1 MGSPLTQRRGRTGD
15 RRHTGLG
22 WRHLDPMRA
31 AITVPESV
39 DLNNRRVN
47 QSRVPESQDPSISKQ
62 HFMYMT
68 AAGHGRQGATFHDS
82 TKRAQVMADKA
93 QPSTTR
99 PRGLRDES
107 SKRAIQDGCKRA
119 SRGLQLNHPK
129 GVRSAAA
136 PPTSEA
142 TPTRQPAHK
151 ARPRSTNYNIA
162 INIGDLQH
170 ASGPPPAVSRSPLPT
185 QPPFPPPPRIPHI
198 LLPSGPSIFRC
209 RLRSKAFWAGRGAG
223 LEGWH
228 QLDPDLPR
236 PAHGRGQAYL
246 SVLRLNQAL
255 SGNAGLHQT
264 KWITTFPHAGAGI
277 QRHYSNPH
285 PRPALQPADPSHHL
299 HLIFCLILSV

>member
-1 MGSPLTQRRGRTGD
+1 
-15 RRHTGLG
+15 
-22 WRHLDPMRA
+22 
-31 AITVPESV
+31 
-39 DLNNRRVN
+39 
-47 QSRVPESQDPSISKQ
+47 
-62 HFMYMT
+62 
-68 AAGHGRQGATFHDS
+68 
-82 TKRAQVMADKA
+82 MADKA

-185 QPPFPPPPRIPHI
+185 QPPPHAS
-198 LLPSGPSIFRC
+198 LTSFFLQGQAFSAADSAARPSGP
-209 RLRSKAFWAGRGAG
+209 AAG
-223 LEGWH
+223 
-228 QLDPDLPR
+228 
-236 PAHGRGQAYL
+236 
-246 SVLRLNQAL
+246 
-255 SGNAGLHQT
+255 
-264 KWITTFPHAGAGI
+264 
-277 QRHYSNPH
+277 
-285 PRPALQPADPSHHL
+285 PALKGGTSLIQTCPARRTAEVRL
-299 HLIFCLILSV
+299 TCLCLGCTRHCPAMQDFIKLNGSRRFHMQGLGFKDITATHTLARPFSPLTRHITCTSSSV